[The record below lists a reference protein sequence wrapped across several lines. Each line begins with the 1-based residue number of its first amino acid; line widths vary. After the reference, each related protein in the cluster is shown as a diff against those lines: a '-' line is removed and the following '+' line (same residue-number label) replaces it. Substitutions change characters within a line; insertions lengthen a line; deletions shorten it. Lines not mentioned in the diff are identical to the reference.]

1 MENVTAQPDIKS
13 RFVKIIFMKSYNSV
27 SFGCFPRRRGLV
39 ANFSNVKHSNSY
51 VSNCFTFAWRAV
63 YISDQICSALIGL
76 SNRTGNTKIVSSLLH
91 VPSPQ

>member
-1 MENVTAQPDIKS
+1 MAGGGGGGGGRREELVESVKAQPDIKS
-13 RFVKIIFMKSYNSV
+13 RFVKIILMKLYNSV
-27 SFGCFPRRRGLV
+27 SFGCFRRRRGLV

-76 SNRTGNTKIVSSLLH
+76 F
-91 VPSPQ
+91 

>member
-1 MENVTAQPDIKS
+1 MESVTAQPYIKP
-13 RFVKIIFMKSYNSV
+13 RFVKIILIELYNSV
-27 SFGCFPRRRGLV
+27 SFRCFRRRRGLV

-76 SNRTGNTKIVSSLLH
+76 F
-91 VPSPQ
+91 